1 MEGNFLDKVR
11 LGQINWAVS
20 SKTFS
25 RLPFKKNLPEKMSI
39 HSLYTSFL
47 TIIVLKKRKQIKSFR
62 VELNCLMVLLY

>member
-25 RLPFKKNLPEKMSI
+25 RLPFTENLTGKMYIYFFFNSN
-39 HSLYTSFL
+39 
-47 TIIVLKKRKQIKSFR
+47 IVLKKRKQIKSFR